1 MFSISILMTDVF
13 GQHFTLIISYLY
25 CAGLCRPLVRMGSIF
40 FPELTLLPEG
50 VNEETDARSS
60 HLSVEYNFM
69 KISTGRI
76 RLFISFIKGDILL

>member
-69 KISTGRI
+69 KKSTGRI
-76 RLFISFIKGDILL
+76 RLFISF

>member
-1 MFSISILMTDVF
+1 MFSISILLTDVF

-40 FPELTLLPEG
+40 FPDLTLLPEG

-69 KISTGRI
+69 QISTGSI